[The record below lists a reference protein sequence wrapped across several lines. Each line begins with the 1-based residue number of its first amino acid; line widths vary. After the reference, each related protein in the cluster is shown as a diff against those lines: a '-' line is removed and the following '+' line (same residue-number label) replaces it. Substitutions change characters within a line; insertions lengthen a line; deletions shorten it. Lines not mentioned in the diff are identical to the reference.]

1 MIFEKERMQAI
12 AWLVGWAIISLL
24 IVSVLTLAAW
34 PLQMIVVR
42 GFSAA
47 SIRDAMGY
55 FQWFFDH
62 SYDKWLPFLVAILW
76 EIPVAYD
83 GHQFVAK
90 AAAWLP
96 TGWSYAQL
104 AALDGPF
111 SEMPGWGLVF
121 AGFSGIMAFCFGASE
136 NPFELRFKSQGA
148 ARWATERDLRKQK
161 LFANTGLIL
170 GAWKHYSIFSPMR
183 WSQRAIRNWECLSVA
198 DLAPPGTGKSVQLV
212 ANLLADWADTKDI
225 LAPSIVVN
233 DPKGEL
239 FDATGNWR
247 SQLGPVFKLNWGELS
262 GDSWNPLS
270 PASIPG
276 GEEASKLRQL
286 LLDDLEKIYGTPA
299 RAISILVAMLKAMRN
314 SADWQ
319 LAAIND
325 PTFAFL
331 GTPAI
336 DPVDREAALKALQGE
351 LPERV
356 MKLAWCYDQR
366 EQIVDR
372 MCGVLIPD
380 TVEEHWKNTG
390 RAAGAGFI
398 LFHMARCDRDG
409 SEPAFGRLLDWLSG
423 VSKSTPDAV
432 VEAVAAA
439 QAGNKGKGGE
449 GQDDEIA
456 KLLELAIAECQAYG
470 YPARVEMELS
480 QLKMK
485 PDRERGSVVST
496 FDASIGVFKQASVR
510 QKTLT
515 SSFRL
520 VDVRGQ
526 GTHNAHTK
534 ARLKPGE
541 TAPPVTIYVCVR
553 LDSVEAFGRVTGLL
567 FEALAAFLLSQPAS
581 EIKKSRPV
589 YLFADEFWTLP
600 PLPSL
605 LLIPA
610 FGRGQR
616 VGLLL
621 IGQSWNQIG
630 LKFGQKGPDMIKS
643 MKNAMSNWVIKTQNS
658 LDDAKE
664 LSEMMGNVT
673 HRKRSFSRE
682 RGFKLN
688 LSGNSGGMQIGGG
701 NVSEDMIGLPLM
713 RADEVMSMPKLDP
726 TKNERGRQIV
736 VTSGARNTPIP
747 CTPFLWFKEPKLLA
761 RVGSKVPFIKRADW
775 FGGAED
781 AAQTAKS
788 VKAVATNA
796 AANAIKVDALLE
808 KFKTSAKPK

>member
-1 MIFEKERMQAI
+1 MINEKERMQAI
-12 AWLVGWAIISLL
+12 AWLAGFGFLSLSVGLVLL
-24 IVSVLTLAAW
+24 LAAW
-34 PLQMIVVR
+34 PLQSMAAR

-47 SIRDAMGY
+47 SIADAIGY
-55 FQWFFDH
+55 FRSLMAH
-62 SYDKWLPFLVAILW
+62 GPSNWLPFLTAILW
-76 EIPVAYD
+76 DIPVNYD
-83 GHQFVAK
+83 GSQFVAK

-96 TGWSYAQL
+96 TGWTRAQL
-104 AALDGPF
+104 AALDSPF
-111 SEMPGWGLVF
+111 PEMPGWGLVAASF
-121 AGFSGIMAFCFGASE
+121 AAFMIFAFGAAK
-136 NPFELRFKSQGA
+136 NPYELRYKSQGA
-148 ARWATERDLRKQK
+148 ARWANARDLRKQK
-161 LFANTGLIL
+161 LFADTGLIL
-170 GAWKHYSIFSPMR
+170 GAWTYWSPLTPFR
-183 WSQRAIRNWECLSVA
+183 LRQRAIRNWECLSVA

-212 ANLLADWADTKDI
+212 ANLLANWADTKEI
-225 LAPSIVVN
+225 PAPSIVVN

-239 FDATGNWR
+239 FDTTGNWR
-247 SQLGPVFKLNWGELS
+247 SQLGPVFKLNWGELK

-276 GEEASKLRQL
+276 GEEAAKLRRQM
-286 LLDDLEKIYGTPA
+286 LDDLEQIYGTPA
-299 RAISILVAMLKAMRN
+299 KAISILVGMLKAMRN

-319 LAAIND
+319 IAAIAD

-331 GTPAI
+331 GQPAI
-336 DPVDREAALKALQGE
+336 EPDDRDAAVKALKGD

-366 EQIVDR
+366 EQVVDR

-409 SEPAFGRLLDWLSG
+409 TEPAFGRLLDWLSG
-423 VSKSTPDAV
+423 VSKSSPDDV

-526 GTHNAHTK
+526 GTHNAHTG
-534 ARLKPGE
+534 ARLKKGE
-541 TAPPVTIYVCVR
+541 MAPPVTIYVCVR

-567 FEALAAFLLSQPAS
+567 FEALAAFLLSQSPQ

-589 YLFADEFWTLP
+589 YIFADEFWTLP

-605 LLIPA
+605 LQIPA

-616 VGLLL
+616 VALLL

-658 LDDAKE
+658 LEDAKE

-673 HRKRSFSRE
+673 HRKQSFSRE

-701 NVSEDMIGLPLM
+701 NVSVDLIGLPLM
-713 RADEVMSMPKLDP
+713 RADEVMSMEKLDS
-726 TKNERGRQIV
+726 TKNKRGRQIV
-736 VTSGARNTPIP
+736 VTSGSRNTPIP
-747 CTPFLWFKEPKLLA
+747 CTPFIWFKEPELLS
-761 RVGSKVPFIKRADW
+761 RVGSSAPFIERSAW
-775 FGGAED
+775 FGGAQD
-781 AAQTAKS
+781 PAQSATTAK
-788 VKAVATNA
+788 AAAANA
-796 AANAIKVDALLE
+796 AANSATAKKLLE
-808 KFKTSAKPK
+808 KFQTAQAP